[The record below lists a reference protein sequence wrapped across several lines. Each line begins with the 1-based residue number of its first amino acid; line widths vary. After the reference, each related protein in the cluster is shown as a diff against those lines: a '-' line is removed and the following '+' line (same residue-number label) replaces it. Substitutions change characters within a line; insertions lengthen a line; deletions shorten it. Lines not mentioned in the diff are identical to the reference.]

1 MGMAGMTPRIF
12 PNVRCRRFVCL
23 FLCSLISIG
32 AWATESANSEAS
44 AGQAHTDNS
53 AGTLRTFEAI
63 YKTSALG
70 MTLDLTRS
78 LTQDG
83 ATYTLSSRGKNM
95 LINMNESADFRI
107 VQGKIEGIRFDSK
120 VKSLKTNKRAVRFDE
135 SAGVIDSMKRGD
147 WTQHPWEPDILDR
160 FSQQQQLRLTLIGAA
175 EPPETL
181 EFRVVDGPKVSDKR
195 WQRLP
200 NEVID
205 TPLGQIST
213 VKYRAVHTNPDK
225 RASEIWLAP
234 ELDYLMVKTIHVE
247 RSSTVKVAIK
257 SLNWLD
263 GA

>member
-1 MGMAGMTPRIF
+1 MGMAGMMPRIF
-12 PNVRCRRFVCL
+12 PHVRRRRFVCL

-53 AGTLRTFEAI
+53 ARTLRTFEAI

-83 ATYTLSSRGKNM
+83 ATYTLTSRGKNM

-107 VQGKIEGIRFDSK
+107 EQGKIEGIRFDSK

-135 SAGVIDSMKRGD
+135 SAGVINSMKRGD